1 MTGTKLTVAMS
12 ESDRTLK
19 LLNGAKPLPGF
30 ELDVQQES
38 IEEIFVKQISQAAY
52 DVSELSLASYLIAR
66 GGGDSRLTAIPAFL
80 SRSFRHNAIYVR
92 SDCPY
97 THPSEL
103 KGKRFGFPEFQMT
116 AAVWVRGMFRHEW
129 GIANEEMEWFTFRPE
144 RVPVKIPATLTE
156 GDIFEALAEGKVD
169 AIMTAR
175 RPPAK
180 LFPASGE
187 GGVLRRLFPEVWNVE
202 REYYGRTG
210 IFPIMH
216 LVSLKAETVRQF
228 PELPKQ
234 LYKHMLEIK
243 DEGIAGLLETIRNAT
258 SNPFVWESAEQS
270 AKLMNGDMW
279 PYGVSANWPQIETFI
294 SYLQEDGLLDRSF
307 APKPQ
312 EVFHPS
318 VQDT

>member
-1 MTGTKLTVAMS
+1 MAGTTLKIAMS

-19 LLNGAKPLPGF
+19 LLSGAKPLPGF
-30 ELDVQQES
+30 TLDVQRES
-38 IEEIFVKQISQAAY
+38 IEDIFVNQISQASY
-52 DVSELSLASYLIAR
+52 DVSELSLASYLIAK
-66 GGGDSRLTAIPAFL
+66 GGGDTRLTAIPVFL

-92 SDCPY
+92 SDSPY

-103 KGKRFGFPEFQMT
+103 KGKRFGFPEYQMT

-129 GIANEEMEWFTFRPE
+129 GFATDEMEWFTFRPE
-144 RVPVKIPATLTE
+144 RVPVKTPATLVE

-187 GGVLRRLFPEVWNVE
+187 GGVLRRLIQDVWNVE

-216 LVSLKAETVRQF
+216 LVSLKATTVEQF

-234 LYKHMLEIK
+234 LYELMRAIK
-243 DEGIAGLLETIRNAT
+243 DEGIAELLETIRNAT
-258 SNPFVWESAEQS
+258 SNPFVWESAEAS

-279 PYGVSANWPQIETFI
+279 PYGVAANWPQIETFI

-307 APKPQ
+307 TPQ
-312 EVFHPS
+312 EVFHAS
-318 VQDT
+318 VQNT